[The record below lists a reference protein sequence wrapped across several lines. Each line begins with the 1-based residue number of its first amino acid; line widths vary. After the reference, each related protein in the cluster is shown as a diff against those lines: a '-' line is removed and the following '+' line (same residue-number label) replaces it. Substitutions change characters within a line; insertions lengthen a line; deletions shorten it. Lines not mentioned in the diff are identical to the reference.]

1 MCIFSLFPT
10 PLSFSSPLLGT
21 PKFLFFFHFYLPCPF
36 LFVQPAWK
44 RSQQE
49 KSWIHHDDGPV
60 SVILYSSSQTEDV
73 EVPKTLKPVVNYSSS
88 SAFCRCNLYRGNS
101 SRMFGSRL
109 SIAGSQATNGNI

>member
-1 MCIFSLFPT
+1 MLANRMFEELLVYLLNFS
-10 PLSFSSPLLGT
+10 
-21 PKFLFFFHFYLPCPF
+21 FFFISTSHALFYLYN
-36 LFVQPAWK
+36 LHGREVQQA
-44 RSQQE
+44 